1 MGLTRAC
8 STTALCS
15 QRNNK
20 ASKHNCG
27 ISTTSTTSFAKMSD
41 ARLTLRRSTRLR
53 RYTRVRYAQSLC
65 REKPSMLP
73 PYYISL
79 IPRIRTKCDGTLLP
93 MDVIWLIREFLGTS
107 RLTLHLV
114 SPGLSCTLRWWGFE
128 KMSAIFFRLFAV
140 RPFAFQRVR
149 FWIGGKW
156 IRQDEIDI
164 RAKSIWDYGIE
175 DGQVISMRLLRFVG
189 PTTTQYF
196 QTVRRRAASY
206 GFRPSVRRS
215 VRVARIAENATNTV
229 YEERRYNE
237 YFR

>member
-8 STTALCS
+8 STTALCF
-15 QRNNK
+15 QRYNK

-27 ISTTSTTSFAKMSD
+27 IPTTSTTSFAKMSD
-41 ARLTLRRSTRLR
+41 ARLALRQC
-53 RYTRVRYAQSLC
+53 TRVRYAQSLC
-65 REKPSMLP
+65 REKPVMLP

-93 MDVIWLIREFLGTS
+93 MDVIWLIREFLGTA

-114 SPGLSCTLRWWGFE
+114 SPSLSCTLRWWGFE

-140 RPFAFQRVR
+140 RPFAFQCVR
-149 FWIGGKW
+149 FWIGEKW

-164 RAKSIWDYGIE
+164 CVKSIWDYGIE

-189 PTTTQYF
+189 TTTTQYF
-196 QTVRRRAASY
+196 QTVRQRAASY
-206 GFRPSVRRS
+206 GLFRPSVRQS